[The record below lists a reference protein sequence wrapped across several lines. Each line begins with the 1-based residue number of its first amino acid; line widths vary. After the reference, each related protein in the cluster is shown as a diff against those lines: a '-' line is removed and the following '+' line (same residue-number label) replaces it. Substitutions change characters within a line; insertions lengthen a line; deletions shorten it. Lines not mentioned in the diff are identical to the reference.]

1 MVYFHKIKAAL
12 NARKMAVRC
21 GFLIFFI
28 DFLICE
34 SELSFNYKDK
44 GFCVK
49 FYSKFA
55 DRLFLFCMKQINNA
69 RPDIACKVE

>member
-1 MVYFHKIKAAL
+1 MIYVILLVSADLRPVIHEFRKSAIKKAL
-12 NARKMAVRC
+12 
-21 GFLIFFI
+21 
-28 DFLICE
+28 
-34 SELSFNYKDK
+34 NYKDK